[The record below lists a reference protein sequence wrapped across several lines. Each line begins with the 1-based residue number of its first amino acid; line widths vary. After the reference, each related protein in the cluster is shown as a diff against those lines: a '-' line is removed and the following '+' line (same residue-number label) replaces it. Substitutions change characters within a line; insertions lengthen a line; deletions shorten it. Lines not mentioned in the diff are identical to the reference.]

1 MSCRA
6 LDASKCLQKLA
17 LCRCRAARSCLIVPM
32 ELSNRDF
39 FLCFTYTPALLFR
52 LNHRFVRVYTL
63 PLHVTIIWPTGLVD
77 SASWGCSWRH
87 FLLSETI
94 RKTLTMWALTP
105 PPCSHHASAAHVI
118 LLLDQQWVQRLVL
131 DLTQSGPDYYANIG
145 WNKEPFLCTLDTE
158 SKGSKRLTS

>member
-6 LDASKCLQKLA
+6 LDASKCLHKLA

-94 RKTLTMWALTP
+94 RKTLTMWALNP
-105 PPCSHHASAAHVI
+105 PPVFPSCVSSACYFAARSAVGAKI
-118 LLLDQQWVQRLVL
+118 SL
-131 DLTQSGPDYYANIG
+131 G
-145 WNKEPFLCTLDTE
+145 LDTVGTWLLC
-158 SKGSKRLTS
+158 KYRLK